1 MTGKQTRKRKKRRRR
16 RRRRAMISLL
26 PMVIVGS
33 IEVVALAS
41 KVLTELKALYA
52 CTTLVVPLCFSH
64 SLKTILLLLL
74 AIFPLH
80 NVESPFWFLCCL
92 SYSCSADL
100 LFKRLFAP
108 CANAYEEA
116 TKSATRPVA
125 LRHLCLWRPI
135 CAFCCYC
142 KPPISRESQM
152 RCFPNYSVPSL
163 PSSLGVDWPY

>member
-1 MTGKQTRKRKKRRRR
+1 MSLTDTIFGLMTGKQTRKRKKRRRR

-64 SLKTILLLLL
+64 NLKTILLLLL

-80 NVESPFWFLCCL
+80 KSSPHFGFFVVFPFLVC
-92 SYSCSADL
+92 
-100 LFKRLFAP
+100 
-108 CANAYEEA
+108 
-116 TKSATRPVA
+116 
-125 LRHLCLWRPI
+125 
-135 CAFCCYC
+135 
-142 KPPISRESQM
+142 
-152 RCFPNYSVPSL
+152 
-163 PSSLGVDWPY
+163 

>member
-1 MTGKQTRKRKKRRRR
+1 MSLTDTIFGLMTGKQTRKRKKRRR

-92 SYSCSADL
+92 
-100 LFKRLFAP
+100 LFLF
-108 CANAYEEA
+108 C
-116 TKSATRPVA
+116 
-125 LRHLCLWRPI
+125 
-135 CAFCCYC
+135 
-142 KPPISRESQM
+142 
-152 RCFPNYSVPSL
+152 
-163 PSSLGVDWPY
+163 